1 MKRQTL
7 LKSTLCLLMALVCN
21 VAWAQTPVL
30 ELEKDQI
37 GTSYPYELSAT
48 DAEKVFAL
56 DKLTVAVLV
65 DAPATVSGRRA
76 LFATSDPTQ
85 ATNSSA
91 EGKNSRYV
99 AYGMNGSDVGYL
111 ASWRDGDRFTGGAA
125 ITANTKNLVV
135 VYVIDPENITFKAY
149 VNGVKEFEKV
159 NGHADGFM
167 SGYEIA
173 TPKMVK
179 AAHEDAK
186 IYIGGGEHS
195 GGNGE
200 VFNGTIKGVK
210 VFDSALSDEQIAQ
223 IRFPEFTEYT
233 VDMSAGTFDG
243 SGNYRTSWTHASSTL
258 TLTCPASNMNSHE
271 GLIQLHSGQAGSST
285 YTLTVPAG
293 YKIVKY
299 SFDYA
304 FGNSGT
310 GDKKF
315 VVGGTEYAVTATRQ
329 TLLVKNV
336 NAQTA
341 EFVLSGANEPV
352 KVSNFVVEVKAP
364 TAEEIAAAK
373 ATAKSGVETNADKL
387 GEALGYYSYTANGE
401 KLYTAAGVKTAIDA
415 AETIAAINAIAESF
429 ALNVPEVGKYYR
441 IKGKSGNYID
451 ASSIYN
457 NQTAKTGQMSMK
469 SADAC
474 NYLGTIFLLDE
485 GNRLKNVAT
494 GTYVKDTHSIGADKN
509 GANCWT
515 FAASTRELG
524 YLTLTSNYS
533 GSKELHDNSGNR
545 ADRCSSICGDRH
557 DFVIEEVEAVT
568 LTINAPSKFNVSATW
583 NGETKTL
590 PATWTTFV
598 GFTITESALSAA
610 GNATYTFTGFS
621 EGDQSLVKEVT
632 IASMDAD
639 RTLTANFTPSFFGAT
654 LAEAAPVQIYNDDNN
669 SYFIK
674 LNAVN
679 DFANKALNSGACT
692 YTENEMWYFV
702 GTSDNFL
709 MYNHKAGADYAV
721 KVAGTGDGSAA
732 TMVAVADATPLQLK
746 AMEDGSYRIAPASST
761 DANVGFNMYGG
772 VGYDIKLYNGTGS
785 DWLFRIMSKNPLT
798 INYELEGTQPL
809 PTNTRLIEVGCTCN
823 GVTGNIIVEPGRE
836 SKIYL
841 PAGQSF
847 TLTRAWQYR
856 GYTFNGFKVGEGYA
870 DTYTADAIP
879 AEGVTVS
886 CGIDEANDYQYLYW
900 YRSEDINAPYRI
912 PAITVTKS
920 GKVLAISDYRTCGD
934 DIGMGEVDIMFRR
947 STESYDNWDKKSWTA
962 EDFVADGQG
971 GNQNVFNVGFG
982 DAAVVSDRESN
993 KTLVMAV
1000 AGKQR
1005 FNWATATSHNSVA
1018 RIVTENDGDTWE
1030 ITDLTNQFFGDENVL
1045 FPGFYAG
1052 FITSGRILQSSTY
1065 KAPGAKYY
1073 RIYGVAATN
1082 DDGNGIYPNY
1092 ALYSDDFG
1100 ATWKMLG
1107 GSLEKGMCCDAGN
1120 ETTIEELPNGDLV
1133 VSVRKS
1139 GGRYFNIFNYGN
1151 GEDDKAN
1158 GIGEWEIKAGD
1169 TKVTSSFVSAD
1180 CNGELLRVGNV
1191 LLHSHPKRGY
1201 QGKDRSNVAIFYKV
1215 LDPEKD
1221 YTAAEIATGWQELTQ
1236 VSYIGSAYST
1246 MTLLPD
1252 GKTVGFLYEE
1262 DPDNGTFAYCIVYKP
1277 IDLTE
1282 LLTPEEQKEAFV
1294 VNSTIG
1300 QYEIGTFYANDAM
1313 VVPEGV
1319 TAYVATAEP
1328 EIDGATGTLTMTKV
1342 EDGIIPAQ
1350 TGALICGKPGT
1361 YSFKLA
1367 DTKGETDVTK
1377 NLMPGYAGIYE
1388 HKAVELPTDGSTNY
1402 VLTVKE
1408 GVAGFYRKDEGFK
1421 VYNNKAYLQVPATA
1435 GVNALR
1441 IRFAG
1446 DDSTGIEHSEFTI
1459 QNSEFIYDLQGRRVA
1474 NPTKGI
1480 YIVNGKKVV
1489 IK

>member
-7 LKSTLCLLMALVCN
+7 LKSTLCLLMALLCN

-30 ELEKDQI
+30 ELEKDQV
-37 GTSYPYELSAT
+37 GTSYPYELSL
-48 DAEKVFAL
+48 DDEEKVFAL

-76 LFATSDPTQ
+76 LFATSDPNK

-99 AYGMNGSDVGYL
+99 AYGMNDSDVGYL
-111 ASWRDGDRFTGGAA
+111 ASWRGGDRFTGGAA
-125 ITANTKNLVV
+125 ITANAKNLVV
-135 VYVIDPENITFKAY
+135 VYVIDPETKTFKAY
-149 VNGVKEFEKV
+149 VNGVEKFSKV
-159 NGHADGFM
+159 NAHADGFM

-179 AAHEDAK
+179 EDYENAK
-186 IYIGGGEHS
+186 IYIGGGKHS
-195 GGNGE
+195 GGSGE
-200 VFNGTIKGVK
+200 VFNGIIKGVK
-210 VFDSALSDEQIAQ
+210 VFDSALSAEQIGQ
-223 IRFPEFTEYT
+223 IRFSDFLEYT
-233 VDMSAGTFDG
+233 VDMSAGAFDG
-243 SGNYRTSWTHASSTL
+243 SGNYRTSWTHTSNAL
-258 TLTCPASNMNSHE
+258 ALTCPASNMNSHD

-315 VVGGTEYAVTATRQ
+315 VVGGTQYAVTANAQ
-329 TLLVKNV
+329 TLTVENV
-336 NAQTA
+336 NASTA
-341 EFVLSGANEPV
+341 NFVLSGANEPV

-373 ATAKSGVETNADKL
+373 ATAKNGVDANADKL

-401 KLYTAAGVKTAIDA
+401 KLYTADDVETAIDA
-415 AETIAAINAIAESF
+415 AETIAEINAIAESF
-429 ALNVPEVGKYYR
+429 ALNIPEVGKYYR

-451 ASSIYN
+451 VSSIYN
-457 NQTAKTGQMSMK
+457 SPTAKTGQMSMK
-469 SADAC
+469 SAEAC

-509 GANCWT
+509 GANCWA
-515 FAASTRELG
+515 FAASTRILG
-524 YLTLTSNYS
+524 CLTLTSNYS
-533 GSKELHDNSGNR
+533 GSKQLHDNSGNR

-590 PATWTTFV
+590 PATWNTFV
-598 GFTITESALSAA
+598 GVAITESALRVA

-621 EGDQSLVKEVT
+621 EGDQSLGKEVT

-639 RTLTANFTPSFFGAT
+639 RTLTANFTPSFFGTT
-654 LAEAAPVQIYNDDNN
+654 LAEAVPVQIYNDDNN

-679 DFANKALNSGACT
+679 DFAGKALNSGSCT
-692 YTENEMWYFV
+692 YAENEMWYFV
-702 GTSDNFL
+702 GTPDNFL

-721 KVAGTGDGSAA
+721 KVAGTGEGSAA

-746 AMEDGSYRIAPASST
+746 AMEDGSYRIAPANST

-772 VGYDIKLYNGTGS
+772 VGKDIKLYNGSGS
-785 DWLFRIMSKNPLT
+785 EWLVRIMSKNPLT

-856 GYTFNGFKVGEGYA
+856 GYTFKGFKVGEEYA

-879 AEGVTVS
+879 AEGVIVS
-886 CGIDEANDYQYLYW
+886 CGIDETNDYQYLYW
-900 YRSEDINAPYRI
+900 YRSDDINAPYRI

-920 GKVLAISDYRTCGD
+920 GKVLAISDYRPCGD

-947 STESYDNWDKKSWTA
+947 STESYDNWDKKSWT
-962 EDFVADGQG
+962 DMDYVADGQG

-1000 AGKQR
+1000 AGRVR
-1005 FNWATATSHNSVA
+1005 FTNSTTTNHPKVA
-1018 RIVTENDGDTWE
+1018 RIITENDGDDWT
-1030 ITDLTNQFFGDENVL
+1030 ITDVTDQFIKDDDENSL
-1045 FPGFYAG
+1045 FHGFCAA
-1052 FITSGRILQSSTY
+1052 FITSGRIMQSATY
-1065 KAPGAKYY
+1065 KAPGAQYY
-1073 RIYGVAATN
+1073 RIYAVAAV
-1082 DDGNGIYPNY
+1082 DDNGDNTFLNH

-1100 ATWKMLG
+1100 ENWKFLG
-1107 GSLEKGMCCDAGN
+1107 GSRDAAMCCDAGN

-1139 GGRYFNIFNYGN
+1139 GGRYFNVFSYGT
-1151 GEDDKAN
+1151 GENDKAN

-1169 TKVTSSFVSAD
+1169 TKVTSTFGSAD

-1201 QGKDRSNVAIFYKV
+1201 AGKDRSNVAVFYKV

-1221 YTAAEIATGWQELTQ
+1221 YTAAEIAIGWEELTQ

-1277 IDLTE
+1277 LDLTE
-1282 LLTPEEQKEAFV
+1282 LLAAENQKEAFV

-1300 QYEIGTFYANDAM
+1300 SYGVGTFYANNAM
-1313 VVPEGV
+1313 EVPAGV
-1319 TAYVATAEP
+1319 TAYVALSAPQNGNLALTEVT
-1328 EIDGATGTLTMTKV
+1328 DGV
-1342 EDGIIPAQ
+1342 IPAK
-1350 TGALICGKPGT
+1350 TGALIYAEPGT
-1361 YSFKLA
+1361 YAFKMA
-1367 DTKGETDVTK
+1367 DIEGETDVT
-1377 NLMPGYAGIYE
+1377 NSLMYGYAGIYE
-1388 HKAVELPTDGSTNY
+1388 YEDVNDYTNTY
-1402 VLTVKE
+1402 VLTVKD
-1408 GVAGFYRKDEGFK
+1408 GVPGFYKKNAAFK
-1421 VYNNKAYLQVPATA
+1421 VYNNKAYLKVPAAA

-1441 IRFAG
+1441 ISFG
-1446 DDSTGIEHSEFTI
+1446 GSTGIENSELRI
-1459 QNSEFIYDLQGRRVA
+1459 ENSEFIYDLQGRRVEKME
-1474 NPTKGI
+1474 KGI

>member
-1 MKRQTL
+1 MKRQTF
-7 LKSTLCLLMALVCN
+7 LKSTLCLLMALLCN
-21 VAWAQTPVL
+21 VAWAQKPVW
-30 ELEKDQI
+30 ELEHDQI
-37 GTSYPYELSAT
+37 STDYPYELSAT

-65 DAPATVSGRRA
+65 DAPANVSGRRA

-99 AYGMNGSDVGYL
+99 AYGMNNFDVGYL
-111 ASWRDGDRFTGGAA
+111 ASWRDGDRFTGGSPF
-125 ITANTKNLVV
+125 TANAKNLVV
-135 VYVIDPENITFKAY
+135 VYVIDPENKTFRVF
-149 VNGVKEFEKV
+149 VNGEDKFSKV
-159 NGHADGFM
+159 NAHADGFM
-167 SGYEIA
+167 NGYEIA

-179 AAHEDAK
+179 AAHENAQ
-186 IYIGGGEHS
+186 IYIGGGKHS
-195 GGNGE
+195 GGSGE

-210 VFDSALSDEQIAQ
+210 VFDSALSADEIAQ

-233 VDMSAGTFDG
+233 VDMSAGAFDG
-243 SGNYRTSWTHASSTL
+243 SGNYRTSWTHASSVL
-258 TLTCPASNMNSHE
+258 TLTCPASNMNSHD
-271 GLIQLHSGQAGSST
+271 GLVQLHSGQAGSST

-315 VVGGTEYAVTATRQ
+315 VVGEQEYPVTATAQ

-341 EFVLSGANEPV
+341 QFVLSGANQPV

-373 ATAKSGVETNADKL
+373 TTAKSGVETNAGKL

-401 KLYTAAGVKTAIDA
+401 KLCTADDVKAAIDA
-415 AETIAAINAIAESF
+415 AETIAEINAIAESF
-429 ALNVPEVGKYYR
+429 ALNIPEVGKYYR
-441 IKGKSGNYID
+441 IKGISGNYID
-451 ASSIYN
+451 AVNCYS
-457 NQTAKTGQMSMK
+457 GDQMGMK
-469 SADAC
+469 SAGEC

-485 GNRLKNVAT
+485 GNRLKNMAT
-494 GTYVKDTHSIGADKN
+494 GTYVYGTRHIGATQAD
-509 GANCWT
+509 ANTWT
-515 FAASTRELG
+515 FAASTRTVG
-524 YLTLTSNYS
+524 CLTLTAN
-533 GSKELHDNSGNR
+533 GSASHQLHDNSGNR
-545 ADRCSSICGDRH
+545 ADRCSSICGNRH
-557 DFVIEEVEAVT
+557 DFVIEEVESIT

-598 GFTITESALSAA
+598 GVTITESALSVAD
-610 GNATYTFTGFS
+610 NATYTFTGFS
-621 EGDQSLVKEVT
+621 EGDQSLGKEVT

-639 RTLTANFTPSFFGAT
+639 RTLTANFAPSFFGAT

-692 YTENEMWYFV
+692 YTVNEMWYFV
-702 GTSDNFL
+702 GTPENFK

-721 KVAGTGDGSAA
+721 KVAGTDGGSAA
-732 TMVAVADATPLQLK
+732 TMAPVAEATSLKLTLQS
-746 AMEDGSYRIAPASST
+746 DGSYRIAPQAGDGNT
-761 DANVGFNMYGG
+761 GFNMHGG
-772 VGYDIKLYNGTGS
+772 AGHDIKLYNGGGS
-785 DWLFRIMSKNPLT
+785 DWLFRSMSKNPLT

-886 CGIDEANDYQYLYW
+886 CGIDADNDYQYLYW

-912 PAITVTKS
+912 PAITATRS
-920 GKVLAISDYRTCGD
+920 GKILAISDYRTCGD

-971 GNQNVFNVGFG
+971 GNENVFNVGFG

-1005 FNWATATSHNSVA
+1005 FNWASATSHNSVA

-1030 ITDLTNQFFGDENVL
+1030 ITDLTSQFFGDENVL

-1065 KAPGAKYY
+1065 KAPGAQYY

-1082 DDGNGIYPNY
+1082 DDGNSSYPNY

-1100 ATWKMLG
+1100 ENWKILG

-1139 GGRYFNIFNYGN
+1139 GGRYFNIFNYGT
-1151 GEDDKAN
+1151 GENDKAN

-1169 TKVTSSFVSAD
+1169 TKVTSNFGSAD

-1221 YTAAEIATGWQELTQ
+1221 YTAAQIADGWQELTQ
-1236 VSYIGSAYST
+1236 VSNIGSAYST

-1282 LLTPEEQKEAFV
+1282 VLSKDAEAKAFNTTV
-1294 VNSTIG
+1294 TISELGYSTL
-1300 QYEIGTFYANDAM
+1300 YAPVALNIPDG
-1313 VVPEGV
+1313 VGV
-1319 TAYVATAEP
+1319 TAYTGEYNETASTLTLKEIKDVIPANTGVVLKGNAGDYTFTVAEQDGTVNNGNFIKGTATNILTSSVTDDVVYTLQREQKK
-1328 EIDGATGTLTMTKV
+1328 ENGEVVRNEAGDIVYTDNVVFGQYTGT
-1342 EDGIIPAQ
+1342 I
-1350 TGALICGKPGT
+1350 
-1361 YSFKLA
+1361 LA
-1367 DTKGETDVTK
+1367 
-1377 NLMPGYAGIYE
+1377 AG
-1388 HKAVELPTDGSTNY
+1388 
-1402 VLTVKE
+1402 
-1408 GVAGFYRKDEGFK
+1408 
-1421 VYNNKAYLQVPATA
+1421 KAYLVLPEGQKSIS
-1435 GVNALR
+1435 
-1441 IRFAG
+1441 IRFEG
-1446 DDSTGIEHSEFTI
+1446 TTDIEHSEI
-1459 QNSEFIYDLQGRRVA
+1459 RNQHSEIIYDLQGRRVL

-1480 YIVNGKKVV
+1480 YIVNGKKI